1 MDDTAAGSS
10 HVLLRLEEY
19 NDSCKHSLG
28 FDVETWIS
36 ILYISFRFLMFE
48 LLSIYTIQSS
58 RHSQLRIKRFL
69 SFCMWNWFNSSNF
82 AFIHILSYYCL
93 EASGGLE
100 EAGAPLEPPPP
111 LKLPNKVKLYF
122 FLQRKEQVVN
132 LNDNFFWKL
141 MLFFYVRLI
150 STVWYQEKQWA

>member
-19 NDSCKHSLG
+19 NDSSKHLLG

-82 AFIHILSYYCL
+82 AFIQLFRSKWRIRG
-93 EASGGLE
+93 SGR
-100 EAGAPLEPPPP
+100 APGAPP

-132 LNDNFFWKL
+132 LNDKFFWKL